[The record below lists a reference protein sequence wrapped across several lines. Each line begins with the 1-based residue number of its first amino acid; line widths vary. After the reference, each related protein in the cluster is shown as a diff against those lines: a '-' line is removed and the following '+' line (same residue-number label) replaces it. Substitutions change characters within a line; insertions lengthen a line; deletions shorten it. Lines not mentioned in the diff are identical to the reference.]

1 MPAPRLTEQLGRFLD
16 EGRLEDT
23 LQRDVQLWRF
33 ERPEFVSFTTLGLSE
48 LDIAALK
55 PQELVCSVEHGQDG
69 AAAHLV
75 RSMLEMILETD
86 RGLIAPQLVPAP
98 EPILAD
104 TRITGLLASSH
115 PYLDEA
121 FEALRDP
128 AGRVQVQII
137 TLLPLT
143 RAEVDHGQRA
153 GEDALEALLED
164 TDPPVLD
171 VTRT

>member
-33 ERPEFVSFTTLGLSE
+33 ERPEFVSFTTLGLST

-86 RGLIAPQLVPAP
+86 RGLLAPQLVPAP
-98 EPILAD
+98 EPIL
-104 TRITGLLASSH
+104 TPR
-115 PYLDEA
+115 
-121 FEALRDP
+121 P
-128 AGRVQVQII
+128 A
-137 TLLPLT
+137 
-143 RAEVDHGQRA
+143 RA
-153 GEDALEALLED
+153 
-164 TDPPVLD
+164 
-171 VTRT
+171 